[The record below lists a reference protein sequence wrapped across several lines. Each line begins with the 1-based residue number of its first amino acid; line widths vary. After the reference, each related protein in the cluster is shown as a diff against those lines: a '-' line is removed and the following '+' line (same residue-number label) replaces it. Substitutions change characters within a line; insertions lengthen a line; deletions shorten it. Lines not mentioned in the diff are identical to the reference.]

1 MRRNA
6 IIPETDRR
14 IIPLDPDLDILT
26 LASILKQELKQ
37 HIRFLIFKT
46 DDLLRE
52 ARVDEEGFVAC
63 CLVRMLVVELEGRR
77 GERTGWMRT
86 MGCSDLT
93 GSRRTNFP
101 SR

>member
-52 ARVDEEGFVAC
+52 ARLTKRALSPVAWC
-63 CLVRMLVVELEGRR
+63 
-77 GERTGWMRT
+77 
-86 MGCSDLT
+86 GC
-93 GSRRTNFP
+93 
-101 SR
+101 